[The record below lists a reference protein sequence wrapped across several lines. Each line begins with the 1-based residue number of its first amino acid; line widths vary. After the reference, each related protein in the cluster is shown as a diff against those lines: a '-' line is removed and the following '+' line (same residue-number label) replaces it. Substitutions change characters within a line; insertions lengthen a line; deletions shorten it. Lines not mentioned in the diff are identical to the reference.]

1 MAQFKRGETMKISNK
16 LRYFSCIALMLLC
29 FSVANISIS
38 ADEAE
43 SYVAEDGY
51 SEVPGMESE
60 TQAQDEK
67 TYLDGMLKQSDVEQ
81 QVQNYSQMIA
91 SLLEFSDEEIAL
103 VREQYSDQT
112 GYEGLFDTYDEL
124 KSLEPGKFKNMDVE
138 SIEVIE
144 IDKNVADVLFDMEF
158 DKQKVTIDLK
168 LGCYKNLGTIVKG
181 VSIGDRKN
189 AQRMK
194 DSGKEPSFG
203 EKMAEAGSNTLMGMG
218 TVFIV
223 LIFMSLIISCF
234 GFIPKVMDSISG
246 KNKKQTAEIVD
257 KSADAV
263 LANVDDEIDQSEL
276 IAVITAAIV
285 ASEQKSTD
293 SFVVRSIKRR

>member
-43 SYVAEDGY
+43 QYVAEDGY
-51 SEVPGMESE
+51 SEIPGMELE

-103 VREQYSDQT
+103 VKEQYSGQT
-112 GYEGLFDTYDEL
+112 GYEGLFDTFDTL
-124 KSLEPGKFKNMDVE
+124 KEKNLGKFKNLDPE
-138 SIEVIE
+138 SIQVIE
-144 IDKNVADVLFDMEF
+144 VDKSVADVLFDMEF
-158 DKQKVTIDLK
+158 EKEKITIDLK
-168 LGCYKNLGTIVKG
+168 LGCYKNLGTIVKS
-181 VSIGDRKN
+181 VAIGDKKN
-189 AQRMK
+189 AERMK

-203 EKMAEAGSNTLMGMG
+203 EKMSQAGANTLMGMG
-218 TVFIV
+218 TVFCV

-234 GFIPKVMDSISG
+234 GVIPKIMDSMNG
-246 KNKKQTAEIVD
+246 KNKKT
-257 KSADAV
+257 ADAV
-263 LANVDDEIDQSEL
+263 AQTPEAVEISNVDDGIDQGEL

-285 ASEQKSTD
+285 ASEQKATD